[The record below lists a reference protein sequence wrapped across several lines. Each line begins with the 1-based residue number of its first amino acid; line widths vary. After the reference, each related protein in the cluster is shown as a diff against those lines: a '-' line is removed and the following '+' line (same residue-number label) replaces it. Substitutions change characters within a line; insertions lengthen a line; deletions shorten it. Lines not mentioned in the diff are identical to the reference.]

1 MYPILFA
8 IYTSGLIKWVKERVL
23 GVEGLSFVDDV
34 GWVTTGGDVSQFVNT
49 VQASVRAS
57 IDRADKYRLA
67 FDTTITDEAQFMYRQ
82 GHRLKL
88 TAQTT
93 VGDGFV
99 KFNKEGTRWLG
110 VRMDAHLTSK
120 KHHNHC
126 VKARA
131 AEACLGALTTTNR
144 VVQACVRAIQR
155 A

>member
-1 MYPILFA
+1 MNQSIH
-8 IYTSGLIKWVKERVL
+8 G
-23 GVEGLSFVDDV
+23 
-34 GWVTTGGDVSQFVNT
+34 GWDSANGPVSPRRNRLREWT
-49 VQASVRAS
+49 RTAS

-67 FDTTITDEAQFMYRQ
+67 FDTTITDEAQFMHRQ

-110 VRMDAHLTSK
+110 VRMDAHLTFK
-120 KHHNHC
+120 EHHNHC
-126 VKARA
+126 MTARA